1 MLSSDYAKCIGRQ
14 FIALSVGAVTLLL
27 GHGLLDLQRSR
38 YQRYPEISHGAGMDD
53 RSSGL
58 SGLLL
63 CWNSFVLRVA
73 HGGRC
78 GIRKWYL
85 GYLGVFSDPGGAA
98 SSWKMGWSAKRVCK
112 SSGRR

>member
-38 YQRYPEISHGAGMDD
+38 CQLYPEISHGAGMDD

-63 CWNSFVLRVA
+63 CWTSFVLRVA
-73 HGGRC
+73 QWWPVWDQELVTRVFGRFLRPWR
-78 GIRKWYL
+78 GRKQL
-85 GYLGVFSDPGGAA
+85 EDGL
-98 SSWKMGWSAKRVCK
+98 VCK
-112 SSGRR
+112 TGLQI